1 MRSLALFVLLTSSSL
16 LAQRPQLT
24 AEWISKEGA
33 HVADVPQTFW
43 LPDGS
48 AILFDT
54 RKPEADRTFERLDPS
69 TGHREPLLNAPQ
81 AITSL
86 RSLLSGTDAPSTLTW
101 PSCFDL
107 AGTKAVYVW
116 SGDIFLLDFASSS
129 FTRVTNTASD
139 EKDPEFSPDGR
150 RLAFVRANDL
160 FVYDIASHKETRLT
174 RDGSTTTLNGTLSWV
189 YWEEIF
195 GRKDTGYWW
204 SPDSR
209 SISYLQTDE
218 SAVPESTFV
227 SFEPVNPTII
237 HQRYPKPGDN
247 NPKVRVGLVDVE
259 TAVTHWINLP
269 GKPAEWTL
277 RIQWLPDSSQVAIE
291 TLNRAQTQLDLF
303 FADAA
308 SGKGKHILTE
318 NDPQWV
324 NVHDDLH
331 FLQDHKHFLWASE
344 RDGYMHLYRYQLN
357 GTLVNQ
363 VTNGDWA
370 MASSGGLP
378 YWVRKAVVGIDEP
391 RGLIYFTA
399 LKDGSVE
406 RQLYMVKTD
415 GAGLTKLSS
424 EGGTHRILMSPDA
437 RFYFDTY
444 SNIHTLPALKLYTAD
459 GKLKDTLAA
468 PRPEALPDAME
479 FAQLST
485 IPAADG
491 FPMPAQILKPA
502 GFDPQK
508 RYPVIL
514 HVYGGPSAPS
524 VSDAWQSQTLFDNL
538 MAREGYVMVAIDNRA
553 ATAIGKTL
561 ENTLAANPAVS
572 ETADLVAGVR
582 WLKTQ
587 PWVDPS
593 RVGVYGWSG
602 GGTNTLN
609 LMTRSHEFK
618 AGIAGAPVTDWH
630 FYDSKWAES
639 LVKLPKDRP
648 DVYES
653 TSLVKRAG
661 ELSGRLLII
670 YGTYDDN
677 VHPQNELAF
686 MNALIA
692 AGKPY
697 QVVVYPM
704 RKHGFIDT
712 PAKIHRDKAMISFW
726 KDNL

>member
-24 AEWISKEGA
+24 AEWISEEGA
-33 HVADVPQTFW
+33 HTAEVPQTFW
-43 LPDGS
+43 LRDGS
-48 AILFDT
+48 AILYDT
-54 RKPEADRTFERLDPS
+54 RKPEVNRTFERLDPA
-69 TGHREPLLNAPQ
+69 TGQRSPLVNASQ
-81 AITSL
+81 AIASL
-86 RSLLSGTDAPSTLTW
+86 RSVLAGSEAPSTLKW
-101 PSCFDL
+101 PSSFDV
-107 AGTKAVYVW
+107 AGAKAVYVW
-116 SGDIFLLDFASSS
+116 SGDIFLLDLASSS
-129 FTRVTNTASD
+129 FTRVTTTVSD

-150 RLAFVRANDL
+150 RIAFVRDNDL
-160 FVYDIASHKETRLT
+160 FVYDIASRKETRLT
-174 RDGSTTTLNGTLSWV
+174 RDGNASTLNGTLSWV

-204 SPDSR
+204 SPDSH
-209 SISYLQTDE
+209 SIAYLQTDE

-227 SFEPVNPTII
+227 SFEPVEPRII
-237 HQRYPKPGDN
+237 HQRYPKAGES
-247 NPKVRVGLVDVE
+247 NPKVRVGVVE
-259 TAVTHWINLP
+259 VEAPVTQWMNLP

-277 RIQWLPDSSQVAIE
+277 RIQWLPDARQVAIE

-308 SGKGKHILTE
+308 SGTSKHILRE
-318 NDPQWV
+318 NDAQWV
-324 NVHDDLH
+324 NVHDDLY

-344 RDGYMHLYRYQLN
+344 RDGYMHLYRYEIN

-378 YWVRKAVVGIDEP
+378 YWVHKAVVGIDES
-391 RGLIYFTA
+391 RGLVYFTA

-406 RQLYMVKTD
+406 RQLYVVNTD
-415 GAGLTKLSS
+415 GSGLAKLSS
-424 EGGTHRILMSPDA
+424 ERGTHRILMSPDT

-444 SNIHTLPALKLYTAD
+444 SNIHTLPALQLYTAG
-459 GKLKDTLAA
+459 GKLKYTLAA
-468 PRPEALPDAME
+468 PRPETLPDGME

-485 IPAADG
+485 IPATDG

-502 GFDPQK
+502 GFDPAK

-553 ATAIGKTL
+553 ATAISKTL
-561 ENTLAANPAVS
+561 ENTLAVNPAVS

-582 WLKTQ
+582 WLKSQ
-587 PWVDPS
+587 PWVDAA

-609 LMTRSHEFK
+609 LMTRSQEFK

-630 FYDSKWAES
+630 FYDS
-639 LVKLPKDRP
+639 
-648 DVYES
+648 
-653 TSLVKRAG
+653 
-661 ELSGRLLII
+661 
-670 YGTYDDN
+670 
-677 VHPQNELAF
+677 
-686 MNALIA
+686 
-692 AGKPY
+692 
-697 QVVVYPM
+697 
-704 RKHGFIDT
+704 
-712 PAKIHRDKAMISFW
+712 
-726 KDNL
+726 